1 MRAKNMSVKA
11 MYYFAYGSNLN
22 QKQMRERCPDS
33 KPMFTAI
40 LPNYK
45 LVFVGWSRKWRGGV
59 ASIKSFRGERV
70 RGAIYEVSEPCLQRL
85 DRYESDYKRFKVTVV
100 GEDDE
105 LIEAIT
111 YIKAGQLEEAPP
123 SKEYLAVI
131 QQGLR
136 DWRLF

>member
-1 MRAKNMSVKA
+1 MSVKA
-11 MYYFAYGSNLN
+11 MYYFAYGANLN

-33 KPMFTAI
+33 KLMFTAI

-59 ASIKSFRGERV
+59 ASIKSFRGDRV
-70 RGAIYEVSEPCLQRL
+70 RGAIYEVSEQCLQRL
-85 DRYESDYKRFKVTVV
+85 DRYEVDYKRFKVTVV

>member
-1 MRAKNMSVKA
+1 

-22 QKQMRERCPDS
+22 KKQMQERCPDS
-33 KPMFTAI
+33 KPKFTAI

-45 LVFVGWSRKWRGGV
+45 LVFTGWSRQWRGGV
-59 ASIKSFRGERV
+59 ASIKPFRGERV
-70 RGAIYEVSEPCLQRL
+70 RGAIYEISEQCLRRL
-85 DRYESDYKRFKVTVV
+85 DKYETGYNRFKVTAF

-105 LIEAIT
+105 PIEAIT
-111 YIKAGQLEEAPP
+111 YVKSGRQEDSAP

>member
-1 MRAKNMSVKA
+1 MSVKA

-22 QKQMRERCPDS
+22 QKQMQERCPDS

-59 ASIKSFRGERV
+59 ASIKSFRGDRV
-70 RGAIYEVSEPCLQRL
+70 RGAIYEVSEQCLQRL

>member
-1 MRAKNMSVKA
+1 

-22 QKQMRERCPDS
+22 KKRMQGLCPDS
-33 KPMFTAI
+33 QPKFTAV

-45 LVFVGWSRKWRGGV
+45 LVFIGWEREWRGGV
-59 ASIKSFRGERV
+59 ASIKPFRGERV
-70 RGAIYEVSEPCLQRL
+70 RGAIYEVTEACLKRLDKFETGYKRLNVTVFDEDSEP
-85 DRYESDYKRFKVTVV
+85 
-100 GEDDE
+100 
-105 LIEAIT
+105 IPAIT
-111 YIKAGQLEEAPP
+111 YIKSGQLEEAKP

>member
-1 MRAKNMSVKA
+1 

-22 QKQMRERCPDS
+22 KKQMMERCPDS
-33 KPMFTAI
+33 KPVFTAT

-45 LVFVGWSRKWRGGV
+45 LVFAGWSRQWRGGV
-59 ASIKSFRGERV
+59 ASIKSFRGDRV
-70 RGAIYEVSEPCLQRL
+70 RGAIYEVSEQCLRQL
-85 DRYESDYKRFKVTVV
+85 DRYESGYNRFKVTVL
-100 GEDDE
+100 GEDSE
-105 LIEAIT
+105 PIEAIT
-111 YIKAGQLEEAPP
+111 YIKAGQLEETPP

>member
-1 MRAKNMSVKA
+1 

-22 QKQMRERCPDS
+22 KRQMIERCPDS
-33 KPMFTAI
+33 KPVFTAI

-45 LVFVGWSRKWRGGV
+45 LVFVGWFRQWRGGV
-59 ASIKSFRGERV
+59 ASIKSFRGDRV
-70 RGAIYEVSEPCLQRL
+70 RGAIYEISEQCLRQL
-85 DRYESDYKRFKVTVV
+85 DRYESGYNRFKVTVL
-100 GEDDE
+100 GEDSE
-105 LIEAIT
+105 PIEAIT
-111 YIKAGQLEEAPP
+111 YIKAGQLEETPP